1 MTTVE
6 IAYLS
11 GVVVAFVAFGLML
24 AWCSATSGGPRKT
37 SGKDENART
46 PGGWT
51 QAKAPR
57 KETESSG
64 GNGARA

>member
-37 SGKDENART
+37 NGKDENA
-46 PGGWT
+46 
-51 QAKAPR
+51 
-57 KETESSG
+57 
-64 GNGARA
+64 